1 MANNV
6 FTKSD
11 GFKSEYSAAV
21 IRVGELT
28 PIEGS
33 DFLAK
38 TNVFGTQIVVRKDQV
53 HTGDIMIYAANETQL
68 NEKFLSVNNL
78 YEISCREKNAN
89 KEEVDEI
96 YKPYEPIK
104 AKADTIRNEAKNVK
118 ASMDNLTK
126 KASKI
131 NKQVKK
137 MTKDL
142 ESLDHSSEE
151 YTTKKAE
158 IDELQKTA
166 DDYTARAI
174 AKTTTYTNLKKE
186 VESIVKSGEGII
198 ANVKKHCGYMN
209 KYGRVRCLTLKNT
222 PSFGVLFAPDDL
234 IKYDPSI
241 TMEDIEAYVGQE
253 FDTVNGDLFVKVYIP
268 PMPAETQKKSNKN
281 KAQSKVKRFDR
292 MIDGEFF
299 FHYGTSQL
307 NKDIQYFKP
316 SDIVDISVKLHGT
329 SCIIGK
335 LHVNQPIKLPFFKRM
350 FNKFVDLTHLFKSL
364 RITDSEVVY
373 GPVYASRK
381 VIKNKYINQDV
392 TGGYYN
398 ADVWTEY
405 GDIIY
410 PYLDEGMTVYGEI
423 CGYLT
428 GQPSM
433 IQKAYDYGCSEGE
446 NNVMFYRIT
455 TTNEDG
461 TKKEWEVSEVLDW
474 TNKLIERMKEAG
486 DENWKRIHPI
496 DLLYHGTLEDLYP
509 DLDTENHWH
518 EAVLE
523 RMKNDKEH
531 FGMEE
536 PEPLCK
542 KFPDSPREGFVLR
555 KVGDTVLRAEKL
567 KSVSF
572 ALKEALVYDS
582 GAVDIEAVEGYGDDA
597 VDA

>member
-1 MANNV
+1 MV
-6 FTKSD
+6 FSKSSLY
-11 GFKSEYSAAV
+11 KSEYSAAV

-38 TNVFGTQIVVRKDQV
+38 TNVFGTQIVVSKDV
-53 HTGDIMIYAANETQL
+53 KEGDIMIYAANETQL

-126 KASKI
+126 KAAKI
-131 NKQVKK
+131 NKQIKK
-137 MTKDL
+137 MTKDI
-142 ESLDHSSEE
+142 ESLDSSSEE
-151 YTTKKAE
+151 YAIKKSE
-158 IDELQKTA
+158 IDTLQKQA

-174 AKTTTYTNLKKE
+174 AKTTTYANLKKE
-186 VESIVKSGEGII
+186 VEDIVKSGADII
-198 ANVKKHCGYMN
+198 AEVKKHCGYMN
-209 KYGRVRCLTLKNT
+209 KYGRVRCLTLRNT
-222 PSFGVLFAPDDL
+222 PSFGVLFAPEDL
-234 IKYDPSI
+234 IKYDPTI

-268 PMPAETQKKSNKN
+268 PMPAESQKKNNKN
-281 KAQSKVKRFDR
+281 RAQKTIKRFDR

-299 FHYGTSQL
+299 FHYSTSQFE
-307 NKDIQYFKP
+307 KDIQYFKP
-316 SDIVDISVKLHGT
+316 DDVVDISTKLHGT
-329 SCIIGK
+329 SIIIGK
-335 LHVNQPIKLPFFKRM
+335 VHVNQPIKLPFFKRM
-350 FNKFVDLTHLFKSL
+350 FNKFVDFTHMFKSL

-373 GPVYASRK
+373 GPVYSSRT
-381 VIKNKYINQDV
+381 VIKNRYINQGV
-392 TGGYYN
+392 GGGYYN

-433 IQKAYDYGCSEGE
+433 IQKAYDYGCAEGE
-446 NNVMFYRIT
+446 NIIMFYRIS

-474 TNKLIERMKEAG
+474 TNKLIEKMKVAG
-486 DENWKRIHPI
+486 DKNWTRIHPI

-518 EAVLE
+518 EALLE

-542 KFPDSPREGFVLR
+542 KFPDSPREGIVVR
-555 KVGDTVLRAEKL
+555 RVGDSVLRAEKL
-567 KSVSF
+567 KTVGF
-572 ALKEALVYDS
+572 RLKEAIVYDS
-582 GAVDIEAVEGYGDDA
+582 GAVDIEAAEGYGDDA